1 MRDQVVKSVVEA
13 REVVFGLFFGENAV
27 EGVFAAQLHH
37 YDFSIH
43 LLPIDIKT
51 LVFQEVSHHYLHPKP
66 RFCRRT
72 HPILRLKY
80 RVELRTIFTRL
91 HWHNSVWILRI
102 KLMRILHEFGL
113 SLPADEVWRRSCVC
127 PFSNRYCDALPF
139 KAV

>member
-51 LVFQEVSHHYLHPKP
+51 LVF
-66 RFCRRT
+66 
-72 HPILRLKY
+72 
-80 RVELRTIFTRL
+80 
-91 HWHNSVWILRI
+91 
-102 KLMRILHEFGL
+102 
-113 SLPADEVWRRSCVC
+113 
-127 PFSNRYCDALPF
+127 
-139 KAV
+139 